1 MRVTLSSK
9 GDWKKTRA
17 WFEKMQRKEYLKVLN
32 RYGQQGVDALRSMT
46 PVDSGQTASM
56 WSYEVA
62 ASGSGAEIKWLNHNF
77 NGGVNIAIILQ
88 YGHGTGTGVYVS
100 GRDYINPAI
109 KPVMDMIAEEVWRV
123 VTSA

>member
-17 WFEKMQRKEYLKVLN
+17 WFEKMQRKEYLKMLN

-88 YGHGTGTGVYVS
+88 YGHGLNILIRDTVEVS
-100 GRDYINPAI
+100 IVRCTIHDNQ
-109 KPVMDMIAEEVWRV
+109 R
-123 VTSA
+123 

>member
-62 ASGSGAEIKWLNHNF
+62 ASGSGT
-77 NGGVNIAIILQ
+77 GG
-88 YGHGTGTGVYVS
+88 YVS

>member
-88 YGHGTGTGVYVS
+88 YGHGS
-100 GRDYINPAI
+100 HI
-109 KPVMDMIAEEVWRV
+109 VWV
-123 VTSA
+123 DIIP